1 MLNTPHKEG
10 LVPMATARTRNLS
23 SRVYDHLHEQL
34 TARRL
39 PLGSHLNSLRIGRE
53 LGVSHTTV
61 NKALA
66 RLIDEGWVR
75 RDESRHPIVV
85 GCPRQRKRSKR
96 RPFEFSNQTQSTYR
110 SIYER
115 LVEGRYSQGNMIAA
129 RPLADD
135 LGVSVGTVRQA
146 LEWLSKDGLTVRLPR
161 RGWQVI
167 LISDDDR
174 KDIYLC
180 RLQLEP
186 LALKRAIG
194 RMDERALDELVA
206 ENERVFARRTA
217 TEYDR
222 RQADYAIHR
231 AIVDHA
237 ESPILTEQLD
247 LLLRKA
253 ILMTPLHAEVNEAAY
268 SEHKTILECIRQRDV
283 RPATRALKDHL
294 SWVLQMG

>member
-1 MLNTPHKEG
+1 
-10 LVPMATARTRNLS
+10 MATANTQNLS
-23 SRVYDHLHEQL
+23 SRVYEHLHEQL

-66 RLIDEGWVR
+66 QLIEEGWVR

-85 GCPRQRKRSKR
+85 GFPRQRSRSRK
-96 RPFEFSNQTQSTYR
+96 RPFEFSNQTESTYR

-115 LVEGRYSQGNMIAA
+115 LVKGRYSQGDMIAT
-129 RPLADD
+129 RPLSDD

-161 RGWQVI
+161 RGWQVT

-174 KDIYLC
+174 KDIYRC

-194 RMDERALDELVA
+194 RINERALDELVA
-206 ENERVFARRTA
+206 ENERVFARKNA

-222 RQADYAIHR
+222 RQADYRIHR
-231 AIVDHA
+231 TIVDHA
-237 ESPILTEQLD
+237 ASPILTEQLD

-268 SEHKTILECIRQRDV
+268 SEHRTLLECIRQRDV
-283 RPATRALKDHL
+283 RQATKALRDHL
-294 SWVLQMG
+294 SWVLQTG